1 MTISSNTIFS
11 PLTFINMK
19 TLKIAAVVAGL
30 AIALV
35 GSITKVSATSDQ
47 TGTIGKELAPAEG
60 CKNAGQC
67 GTTPG
72 GVKLNGS
79 WSL

>member
-1 MTISSNTIFS
+1 
-11 PLTFINMK
+11 MK
-19 TLKIAAVVAGL
+19 RTLKIAAVVAGL
-30 AIALV
+30 AIALA
-35 GSITKVSATSDQ
+35 GSITKVSAYDQ
-47 TGTIGKELAPAEG
+47 QLEAPAEG
-60 CKNAGQC
+60 CKNSGAC